1 MTWVRRMRVPQRPAT
16 AHRVRS
22 AVRLLP
28 LTVLAVSGAACRGS
42 APPLPRLEG
51 ELVHVV
57 VEAALAGDDGAAAP
71 PVAVLVLD
79 SLAFPRLGSAAR
91 GTPYDPAEIR
101 RQVGRPATLVEP
113 TDVLTCPRRQP
124 CSVRDDAVYLT
135 VWEAVPVPG
144 GLELV
149 VSRTF
154 NVHGMYP
161 LTRSV
166 VHRLRLAGAGNG
178 RWRLTSRQQQPT

>member
-16 AHRVRS
+16 APRVRS

-91 GTPYDPAEIR
+91 GTPY
-101 RQVGRPATLVEP
+101 
-113 TDVLTCPRRQP
+113 
-124 CSVRDDAVYLT
+124 
-135 VWEAVPVPG
+135 WEAVPVPG

-178 RWRLTSRQQQPT
+178 RWRLTSRQQLPT